1 MSKRG
6 FTIWRKSII
15 ENNYRCECGAL
26 IIKDGRPYQVVGQV
40 FGDPKD
46 PDGEEI
52 EIRICS
58 ECDSLVG
65 FHIVA
70 DVTEEEIMRRLGT
83 HFESAAGRRLS

>member
-1 MSKRG
+1 MTKKR
-6 FTIWRKSII
+6 FSIWRRSII
-15 ENNYRCECGAL
+15 ENGNRCECGAL
-26 IIKDGRPYQVVGQV
+26 IIKDGRPDHVIGQV
-40 FGDPKD
+40 FGDARD

-70 DVTEEEIMRRLGT
+70 DVTEDEIMRRLGT
-83 HFESAAGRRLS
+83 HFDLTKGRRLS